1 MNINQLFEKKT
12 TAEDKVNELK
22 CWPGYTRVKGIPAG
36 APGSCKKK
44 TKEDVEE
51 GYGRYYCSTDKK
63 WKERKAP
70 KQTREGVSEGS
81 LVEMDKSAPQP
92 GRDGRVSHSTY
103 GSRDKGG
110 SKGPEK
116 EAKPITAK
124 KAKQDALDILK
135 KQGVAESLRPGEYH
149 VATVTLD
156 NGEKRKFKVT
166 WDEGF
171 TEQIKN
177 YYAREGH
184 KVVDIDMDWSVQGMG
199 ETKTKR
205 MSRAHLDSV
214 LDTLDSMSMGE
225 SISEKKTNA
234 ATEKEIDN
242 IFTYTG
248 NDPELRKLKFKSRT
262 QDPIASN
269 DFEAMM
275 KWLLT
280 RHNMNAN
287 LLRNA
292 ERVNVEQEKEI
303 KKQNRAIK
311 NLLDLIMGKEKR
323 FQQYTAQVA
332 KGVSPEMVRQA
343 KYAQGI
349 EKDTAG
355 KQGQIQ
361 QNPYI
366 KQTEAQE
373 PNRGGYNKLRDR
385 KDYLDKRDHLF
396 KLMSA
401 PGMSPEDKAVIR
413 QRLQDLEYAKN
424 KLLGEGL
431 RINESRHYSYDG
443 WRYETEIDDED
454 DVSKIWHYAVK
465 DGKRVMINYS
475 PYAFLSPQRFRNFID
490 NGHPELWNRSAL
502 DDKEFDKEFPPVT
515 LDEATDDEKAML
527 AYIQRLVDANDD
539 DAYDAIRDFE
549 GMYGYRPSI
558 YKSSSYS
565 RPSRSYGTFGSS
577 NVKPKMTHLHYFDNV
592 DVEVAKING
601 MKQDRNGR
609 WYLPQYNTSGRGFD
623 IKAGNLIRN
632 YGKPRTVKLKEF
644 VQPIAEAD
652 LSQGFE
658 NMRAILKAIQNS
670 SNTIIQLD
678 DGQPMD
684 VEYPFARFIGG
695 FYKQAVKDGRQ
706 EEFMTKMS
714 SAAFVDYM
722 KDYWMSRMTRNVG
735 SVPGQRGVEGD
746 VPKGVMVN
754 K

>member
-12 TAEDKVNELK
+12 TAKNKVEELK

-44 TKEDVEE
+44 TKEDVE
-51 GYGRYYCSTDKK
+51 
-63 WKERKAP
+63 
-70 KQTREGVSEGS
+70 EGS

-171 TEQIKN
+171 TKQITD
-177 YYAREGH
+177 YYAREGR
-184 KVVDIDMDWSVQGMG
+184 KVVDIDIDWSIQGMG
-199 ETKTKR
+199 ETKNKR
-205 MSRAHLDSV
+205 MSRASLDSI
-214 LDTLDSMSMGE
+214 LGDIDAMSIGE
-225 SISEKKTNA
+225 SISEAPKKKDDEE
-234 ATEKEIDN
+234 EKD
-242 IFTYTG
+242 IFSYKG
-248 NDPELRKLKFKSRT
+248 NDPELRKLKYKSRV
-262 QDPIASN
+262 QDPIAQN
-269 DFEAMM
+269 DIEAMI

-280 RHNMNAN
+280 KHKVNADH
-287 LLRNA
+287 LKNA
-292 ERVNVEQEKEI
+292 EKVNAQQQQEI
-303 KKQNRAIK
+303 DKQNRAIK

-332 KGVSPEMVRQA
+332 RGVTPDMVKQA
-343 KYAQGI
+343 QHAQSI
-349 EKDTAG
+349 ERDTAG
-355 KQGQIQ
+355 KQGDIER
-361 QNPYI
+361 NPYI
-366 KQTEAQE
+366 KSVESKE
-373 PNRGGYNKLRDR
+373 PNRGGYNTLRD
-385 KDYLDKRDHLF
+385 KNDYLDKRDHLF
-396 KLMSA
+396 KLMST
-401 PGMSPEDKAVIR
+401 PGMSVQDKEVIR
-413 QRLQDLEYAKN
+413 QRLHDLERAKN
-424 KLLGEGL
+424 KLLGESL
-431 RINESRHYSYDG
+431 RLNESSHYAYNG
-443 WRYETEIDDED
+443 WRYHTEIDDEED
-454 DVSKIWHYAVK
+454 NSKIWHYAVNN
-465 DGKRVMINYS
+465 GKRVMINYS
-475 PYAFLSPQRFRNFID
+475 PYAYLSPDRFRNFID
-490 NGHPELWNRSAL
+490 NGHPELWNRGAL
-502 DDKEFDKEFPPVT
+502 DNEEFDKEFPPVN
-515 LDEATDDEKAML
+515 LDESTDDEKAML

-549 GMYGYRPSI
+549 GMYGYRPSV
-558 YKSSSYS
+558 YRSSS
-565 RPSRSYGTFGSS
+565 SRSSYNKPSYSS
-577 NVKPKMTHLHYFDNV
+577 SSTKVKMTHLHYFDNV
-592 DVEVAKING
+592 DQDIAKSNG

-644 VQPIAEAD
+644 VEPLAEAD
-652 LSQGFE
+652 LKQGFD
-658 NMRAILKAIQNS
+658 NMKLILKAIQNS

-678 DGQPMD
+678 DGEPMD
-684 VEYPFARFIGG
+684 IEYPFARFLGG

-722 KDYWMSRMTRNVG
+722 KDYWMHRMTRHVG
-735 SVPGQRGVEGD
+735 SVPGERGV
-746 VPKGVMVN
+746 
-754 K
+754 

>member
-1 MNINQLFEKKT
+1 MNINQLFEKKIT
-12 TAEDKVNELK
+12 DQAQVDELK

-44 TKEDVEE
+44 TKEDVTE

-63 WKERKAP
+63 WKERKGP
-70 KQTREGVSEGS
+70 KQTRE
-81 LVEMDKSAPQP
+81 
-92 GRDGRVSHSTY
+92 
-103 GSRDKGG
+103 
-110 SKGPEK
+110 
-116 EAKPITAK
+116 
-124 KAKQDALDILK
+124 
-135 KQGVAESLRPGEYH
+135 GVAESLRPGEYH

-171 TEQIKN
+171 TEQIKD

-225 SISEKKTNA
+225 SISEKKQPA
-234 ATEKEIDN
+234 SSEKEVDN

-280 RHNMNAN
+280 RHTMNAN

-292 ERVNVEQEKEI
+292 ERVNVQQEKEI
-303 KKQNRAIK
+303 QKQNRAIK

-332 KGVSPEMVRQA
+332 KGVTPDMVKQA
-343 KYAQGI
+343 QHAQGI

-355 KQGQIQ
+355 KQGQIER
-361 QNPYI
+361 NPYI
-366 KQTEAQE
+366 KQVEAQE

-396 KLMSA
+396 KLMTA

-431 RINESRHYSYDG
+431 RINENRHYSYDG

-454 DVSKIWHYAVK
+454 DVSKIWHYAIK
-465 DGKRVMINYS
+465 DGKRVMINYT
-475 PYAFLSPQRFRNFID
+475 PYAYLSPQRFRNFID

-502 DDKEFDKEFPPVT
+502 GNDEFDKEFPPVT

-558 YKSSSYS
+558 YKSSSYR
-565 RPSRSYGTFGSS
+565 RPSGSYSS
-577 NVKPKMTHLHYFDNV
+577 FSKPSVKPKMTHLHYFDNV
-592 DVEVAKING
+592 DPEVANING

-644 VQPIAEAD
+644 VQPISEAD

-670 SNTIIQLD
+670 SSTIIQLD

-684 VEYPFARFIGG
+684 INYPFARFIGG

-706 EEFMTKMS
+706 EEFMTKIS

-722 KDYWMSRMTRNVG
+722 KDYYMNKYAQMSKTG
-735 SVPGQRGVEGD
+735 SVPGHRGVEGD
-746 VPKGVMVN
+746 VPKGVMVS